1 MIKHCNTEENWS
13 VWKKD
18 VKVLQGG
25 QHKWQQRCYLTLR
38 SISGGFDKEFSSWLG
53 GGEGRGVTLRDRTAC
68 ERKGEKGDGVQ
79 YRVIRTLKY
88 LAPSVSRAG

>member
-1 MIKHCNTEENWS
+1 M
-13 VWKKD
+13 
-18 VKVLQGG
+18 
-25 QHKWQQRCYLTLR
+25 
-38 SISGGFDKEFSSWLG
+38 SWLG
-53 GGEGRGVTLRDRTAC
+53 GGEGSEVTLRDRAVC